1 MGAKSEGR
9 FSPDVVGKV
18 TGSHALLQGCGFGQ
32 ISHPD
37 LHCLKILFK
46 STLTQYLGCWA
57 AGMKGL
63 YFLIVA
69 FKFRLVTTKLTKA
82 VVGEKNLN

>member
-1 MGAKSEGR
+1 MIQASFCSLGKSSLGANSEGR
-9 FSPDVVGKV
+9 FSPDVIGKV
-18 TGSHALLQGCGFGQ
+18 PVSRALLPSYGSRQ

-37 LHCLKILFK
+37 LHCLKTSFE

-63 YFLIVA
+63 YF
-69 FKFRLVTTKLTKA
+69 
-82 VVGEKNLN
+82 